1 MTKNKQRIQRMTLA
15 AFFVGIEV
23 LMAFTPIGYIPMAGL
38 SITTMHLPVILAG
51 ILGGPAFGAGLGFVF
66 GMTSLIRATMEPSVT
81 SFVFS
86 PFITVGG
93 VSGNFAS
100 LLICFVPRILLGVL
114 SGYLYRLFL
123 RLMHKSVPAAALSAV
138 INTVLHTAWRNLYL
152 LWPAVCQCPW
162 HRHAGA
168 CCASAWRCLQQHG
181 SGGHPGRCCDSGAG
195 QGTGPQCGTHGTHG
209 KNCLSWQYEEK

>member
-15 AFFVGIEV
+15 AFFAGIEV

-138 INTVLHTAWRNLYL
+138 INTVLHTAGVLGGIYIFFG
-152 LWPAVCQCPW
+152 PQY
-162 HRHAGA
+162 
-168 CCASAWRCLQQHG
+168 ASAL
-181 SGGHPGRCCDSGAG
+181 
-195 QGTGPQCGTHGTHG
+195 GTGMRGLVVLLLGVVSSNMVLEAILAGVVIPVLVRALAPSAVRMGLMERTA
-209 KNCLSWQYEEK
+209 